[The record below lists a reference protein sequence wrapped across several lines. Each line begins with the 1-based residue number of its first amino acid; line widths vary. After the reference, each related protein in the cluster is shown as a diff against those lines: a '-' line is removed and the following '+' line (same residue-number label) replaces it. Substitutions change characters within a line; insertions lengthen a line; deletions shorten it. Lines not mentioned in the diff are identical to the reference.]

1 MVKQH
6 NQAITGAWLVLGGS
20 AEPPSTTLF
29 DGGVAET
36 PAELTPAE
44 CSALAGAL
52 LTWRA
57 SEAGGLLDVLRH
69 ACCPP
74 EVAGGVVER
83 WVAAVARGDE
93 VGGDA
98 AAGGAADRALLDR
111 LGRDLRLVALP
122 SARSVEAAL
131 LAGALELQREHV
143 ALQDAF
149 DRRLAEAHLEAVR
162 QLAYGAGH
170 EINNPLAN
178 IATRGQSLLRDEPDP
193 QRRRKLATIVDQAFR
208 ARDMIGGLMVF
219 AKPPTA
225 NPGRIELREVVASV
239 LAALSDV
246 AVGGGVVLAASTP
259 PQEVRAWADET
270 LVAEALHAV
279 VINALEAVAA
289 GGHVSVTVASLH
301 REGFHALVVAD
312 DGPGME
318 LEEQAVACDPFHCG
332 REAGRGLGIGLSK
345 AWALMKTCG
354 GSLTLTSAV
363 GEGTA
368 VTLELPVASADE
380 AANSTQPSLLAEG
393 GRL

>member
-1 MVKQH
+1 MKQH
-6 NQAITGAWLVLGGS
+6 NQATTGAWLVLGGA
-20 AEPPSTTLF
+20 AEPPGTTLF

-36 PAELTPAE
+36 PPELTPAE
-44 CSALAGAL
+44 CSALATAL
-52 LTWRA
+52 VTWRA

-69 ACCPP
+69 ACCSP

-83 WVAAVARGDE
+83 WVAAVARVDEGD
-93 VGGDA
+93 GDA
-98 AAGGAADRALLDR
+98 AAGVAADRALLDR

-122 SARSVEAAL
+122 SARSAEAAL
-131 LAGALELQREHV
+131 LAGALKLQREHV
-143 ALQDAF
+143 ALRDAF
-149 DRRLAEAHLEAVR
+149 DRRLAEARLEAVR

-225 NPGRIELREVVASV
+225 NPGRVELREVVASV
-239 LAALSDV
+239 LAALGDV

-259 PQEVRAWADET
+259 PHEVWAWADET

-289 GGHVSVTVASLH
+289 DGHVSVTVASPCG
-301 REGFHALVVAD
+301 EGLHALVVSD
-312 DGPGME
+312 DGPGMD
-318 LEEQAVACDPFHCG
+318 LDEQAVACDPFHCG

-345 AWALMKTCG
+345 AWALIKVCG
-354 GSLTLTSAV
+354 GSLTLTSPPGKGLV
-363 GEGTA
+363 
-368 VTLELPVASADE
+368 VTLELPMAQVEE
-380 AANSTQPSLLAEG
+380 AANSTQSFQLAEE
-393 GRL
+393 GRV

>member
-1 MVKQH
+1 MKQH
-6 NQAITGAWLVLGGS
+6 KQATTGAWLVLGGS
-20 AEPPSTTLF
+20 ADPPSTTLF
-29 DGGVAET
+29 GGGGSES

-44 CSALAGAL
+44 CSALAAAL
-52 LTWRA
+52 VTWRA
-57 SEAGGLLDVLRH
+57 REAGGLLETLRH
-69 ACCPP
+69 ACRSS

-83 WVAAVARGDE
+83 WLAKVAHD
-93 VGGDA
+93 D
-98 AAGGAADRALLDR
+98 AGGNAASAGAAADRALLDQ

-122 SARSVEAAL
+122 SARSVEAVL
-131 LAGALELQREHV
+131 LAGALELQQEHG
-143 ALQDAF
+143 ALRDAF
-149 DRRLAEAHLEAVR
+149 DERLAEARLEAVR

-219 AKPPTA
+219 AKPPT
-225 NPGRIELREVVASV
+225 PHSGRVELREVVATVIS
-239 LAALSDV
+239 ALGDV

-259 PQEVRAWADET
+259 PHEVWAWADET

-289 GGHVSVTVASLH
+289 DGHVSVTVASPS
-301 REGFHALVVAD
+301 REGVHALVVAD
-312 DGPGME
+312 DGPGMD
-318 LEEQAVACDPFHCG
+318 LDEQAVACDPFHCG

-345 AWALMKTCG
+345 AWALMKACG
-354 GSLTLTSAV
+354 GSLTLASGP

-368 VTLELPVASADE
+368 VTLELPVVAAD
-380 AANSTQPSLLAEG
+380 LAEISAQPASPAEE
-393 GRL
+393 GRV